1 MAVKVFDG
9 LKVADFSWVGVGP
22 ITTKYLADHGATVV
36 RVESASRPD
45 VLRLIPPFKGGTPGL
60 NRSQFFAN
68 YNTNKLGL
76 ALNLNTPEGRQ
87 VAWRL
92 IMWADVVAESFT
104 PGTMKAWGLDY
115 ESIVGVRPDII
126 MISTCQ
132 QGQTGPHAHYAG
144 FGQLASALGGY
155 YELTGWPDREPA
167 GPYGAY
173 TDFICPPFALAALL
187 AALDYRRRTGK
198 GQYLDLSQLECG
210 LQFLSP
216 ALLDYAVNGR
226 VATRLGNRDPLACPH
241 GVFPCAGEDRWVA
254 IAVTTEREWRE
265 LCRVLRHPEWAADG
279 RFATFLSRRQNE
291 DLLES
296 LIADATRD
304 WDAYELMSALQAA
317 GVPAGVV
324 QRCSDLHRD
333 PQLAHRGHWVTL
345 DHCEM
350 GLTVY
355 DGIPFKLLE
364 TPGRLERAA
373 PCLGEHTEFVLK
385 ELLGYTDEEV
395 AELVIAGALE

>member
-1 MAVKVFDG
+1 MVARVFDG

-36 RVESASRPD
+36 RVESATRPD
-45 VLRLIPPFKGGTPGL
+45 VLRVIPPFKGGVPGL

-68 YNTNKLGL
+68 YNTSKLGL
-76 ALNLNTPEGRQ
+76 ALNLNTPEGRE

-115 ESIVGVRPDII
+115 EAIARVRPDII

-155 YELTGWPDREPA
+155 YEVTGWPDREPA

-173 TDFICPPFALAALL
+173 TDFICPPFALAALV

-198 GQYLDLSQLECG
+198 GQYLDLSQFECG
-210 LQFLSP
+210 LQFLGP

-226 VATRLGNRDPLACPH
+226 VATRAGNRDSQACPH
-241 GVFPCAGEDRWVA
+241 GAFPCAGDDRWVA
-254 IAVTTEREWRE
+254 VAVTTDREWQE
-265 LCRVLRHPEWAADG
+265 FCRVLGHPEWATDS
-279 RFATFLSRRQNE
+279 RFATFLARRQNE

-296 LIADATRD
+296 LVAEATRTR
-304 WDAYELMSALQAA
+304 DAYELMAALQAA
-317 GVPAGVV
+317 RVPAGVV

-345 DHCEM
+345 NHCEM
-350 GLTVY
+350 GPTVY
-355 DGIPFKLLE
+355 DGIPFRLSE
-364 TPGRLERAA
+364 TPGRLERPA

-385 ELLGYTDEEV
+385 ELLGYTDEEI
-395 AELVIAGALE
+395 AGLVIAGALE

>member
-1 MAVKVFDG
+1 MGAKAFEG

-36 RVESASRPD
+36 KVESATRPD
-45 VLRLIPPFKGGTPGL
+45 FLRVLPPFKGRQPGL

-68 YNTNKLGL
+68 YNTNKLSL
-76 ALNLNTPEGRQ
+76 ALNLNHPQGRE

-92 IMWADVVAESFT
+92 IRWADVVAESFT
-104 PGTMKAWGLDY
+104 PGTMRAWGLDY
-115 ESIVGVRPDII
+115 EAVARVRPDII

-132 QGQTGPHAHYAG
+132 QGQTGPHARFAG

-173 TDFICPPFALAALL
+173 TDFICPPFALAALV
-187 AALDYRRRTGK
+187 AALDYRRRTGR
-198 GQYLDLSQLECG
+198 GQYLDLSQFECG
-210 LQFLSP
+210 LQFLGP

-226 VATRLGNRDPLACPH
+226 VATRMGNRDPQACPH
-241 GVFPCAGEDRWVA
+241 GAFPCAGDDRWIAV
-254 IAVTTEREWRE
+254 AVTTDREWE
-265 LCRVLRHPEWAADG
+265 GLCRVLGHPEWVEDP
-279 RFATFLSRRQNE
+279 RFWTFLDRRRHE

-296 LIADATRD
+296 LVAAATRA
-304 WDAYELMSALQAA
+304 WDAYELMAALQAA

-345 DHCEM
+345 EHNEM
-350 GLTVY
+350 GPTVY
-355 DGIPFKLLE
+355 DGIPFKLSAS
-364 TPGRLERAA
+364 PGRLERAA
-373 PCLGEHTEFVLK
+373 PCLGEHTELVLR
-385 ELLGYTDEEV
+385 ELLGYADEEI
-395 AELVIAGALE
+395 AELVMAGALE

>member
-1 MAVKVFDG
+1 MGAKAFEG

-36 RVESASRPD
+36 RVESATHPD
-45 VLRLIPPFKGGTPGL
+45 ILRALPPFKERQPGL

-68 YNTNKLGL
+68 YNTNKLSL
-76 ALNLNTPEGRQ
+76 ALNLNNPQGRQ

-115 ESIVGVRPDII
+115 ESIARAKPDIV

-132 QGQTGPHAHYAG
+132 QGQTGPHARFAG
-144 FGQLASALGGY
+144 FGQLASALGGF

-173 TDFICPPFALAALL
+173 TDFICPPFALAALV
-187 AALDYRRRTGK
+187 AALDYRRRTGR
-198 GQYLDLSQLECG
+198 GQYLDLSQFECG
-210 LQFLSP
+210 LQFLGP

-226 VATRLGNRDPLACPH
+226 VAGRMGNRDPQACPH
-241 GVFPCAGEDRWVA
+241 GAFPCAGDDRWIA
-254 IAVTTEREWRE
+254 LAVTTDREWE
-265 LCRVLRHPEWAADG
+265 GLCRVLGHPEWAQDP
-279 RFATFLSRRQNE
+279 RFRTFLARRRHE
-291 DLLES
+291 DLLEG
-296 LIADATRD
+296 LVADATRV
-304 WDAYELMSALQAA
+304 WDAYELMAALQEA

-345 DHCEM
+345 EHCEM
-350 GLTVY
+350 GPTVY
-355 DGIPFKLLE
+355 DGIPFKLSE

-373 PCLGEHTEFVLK
+373 PCLGENTELVLR
-385 ELLGYTDEEV
+385 EFLGYTDEEI